1 MTTPKETAMSID
13 WKTHVSIERLR
24 TSGDELSQHQLDR
37 VTGGRIGGPG
47 PIADFGPGPIMLNP
61 QPLPP

>member
-1 MTTPKETAMSID
+1 MTTPKETEMSID
-13 WKTHVSIERLR
+13 RKTHVSIERLR

-37 VTGGRIGGPG
+37 VTGGRIGPG
-47 PIADFGPGPIMLNP
+47 PIPHFGPGPIMLNP

>member
-1 MTTPKETAMSID
+1 MSID
-13 WKTHVSIERLR
+13 TKTHVSIERLR

-37 VTGGRIGGPG
+37 VTGGRIGPG
-47 PIADFGPGPIMLNP
+47 PIPHFGPGPIMLNP